1 MPSSFVDT
9 SPWLLP
15 AHSGPS
21 ETDPLGFSRPGG
33 NSFAVMDLTGTPHS
47 MKLWQHSSPDREPQP
62 GPKLVRETRFSSW
75 TPQGNKQSN
84 LQLFE
89 ERVKLL
95 LHWFDLWTDSQRKRL
110 LQALLGRCT
119 KAQLKHCRNLLNDT
133 VPVTRLDFTAVL
145 PRCLSLYIMS
155 FLSPR
160 ELCGAAQVSW
170 HWRVLAEQDCLWA
183 GRCIKRGWFLP
194 YAPRDKEFGAWRNH
208 YVSCVSTL
216 DRLSPQEAAEIY
228 GTLYQPRLGVKE
240 EEGER
245 SRERRIRQKLKEALK
260 EEKRLAL
267 ISRRP
272 WGSNP
277 KSDRSG
283 GERSQT
289 VLSSSELMVRSWPS
303 LSSPMK
309 TVESPTASLSPHR
322 GQHLDEV
329 SRHFASQPK
338 VSSVLASTETGLSKA
353 KTVLAS
359 LPHSD
364 SAAILLLI
372 SNKIPAYEVVLSGVK
387 ARVAVVL
394 YDHRWTLSALF
405 NQMERAASGQQVQR
419 LGLLVPGGTEE
430 VHLVN
435 GSVLSE
441 RTLSSPDHRE
451 FWEKLCAL
459 VAPGQEGGGIDIF
472 CPLAASVPGLA
483 LMWNL
488 SDLTGLEVRA
498 PLGFATGSFQNILS
512 EWSGGDQDPAAPAL
526 CYVTDSVLLGWCR
539 QARWMEEVLV
549 RLRKSLELQ
558 LQQASLQAR
567 GRALG
572 LFLWENIS
580 LNTLGACGEL
590 SEALTEGLTALSRQN
605 ESRPVEFL
613 SSFLM
618 KWSKEDGERSQ
629 AAGGSSCPGPP
640 PGIAQAT
647 FDWRCSVGRELLHS
661 ERLYLGR
668 MRAVLK
674 VYQEPLMAAL
684 NSNRAILSYVD
695 IQIIFGSVALI
706 LHQNGVFQAD
716 LQARLQHWGAEQCVG
731 DVFVKFCSKLNVY
744 TNYLNNYITTI
755 HTIDKCR
762 EAKPAFRAF
771 LKRADRTLP
780 THMLSLQEL
789 LLCPVWRIQEYV
801 TLLQALTSHTRPGH
815 PDHPDLRSALNA
827 VLQFRNF
834 IQELERNSEADRR
847 LEETQ
852 ELIRGCPSL
861 AEGNRQLI
869 ITQDAMLLRSPDEQI
884 PDSLRAFE
892 HVCDVGLFLFSDALV
907 LTRRRLQ
914 HIPFTMTHRSTHTFW
929 VSVALSS
936 LDVREVLHTRY
947 VRHAFVLDGPRCS
960 WVCATEQEEERDNFL
975 SALRSA
981 ISSSLTEQQ

>member
-1 MPSSFVDT
+1 
-9 SPWLLP
+9 
-15 AHSGPS
+15 
-21 ETDPLGFSRPGG
+21 
-33 NSFAVMDLTGTPHS
+33 MDLLGAHHS
-47 MKLWQHSSPDREPQP
+47 VKLWQHGRPDSEPQP
-62 GPKLVRETRFSSW
+62 GPKLARETRFSSW
-75 TPQGNKQSN
+75 TPLGNKQSN

-95 LHWFDLWTDSQRKRL
+95 LNWFDLWTDSQRKRL

-133 VPVTRLDFTAVL
+133 VPVTRLDFTAAL

-160 ELCGAAQVSW
+160 ELCRAAQVSW

-216 DRLSPQEAAEIY
+216 DQLSPQKAAEIY
-228 GTLYQPRLGVKE
+228 GTLYQSRLGVKE

-245 SRERRIRQKLKEALK
+245 SRERRIRQRLKEALK

-277 KSDRSG
+277 TSDRSR

-303 LSSPMK
+303 LSSPTK
-309 TVESPTASLSPHR
+309 TVESPATSLSPHR
-322 GQHLDEV
+322 GQHQGEV
-329 SRHFASQPK
+329 SRHLASQPRG
-338 VSSVLASTETGLSKA
+338 SSVLASTETGLSKA
-353 KTVLAS
+353 KTVPAS
-359 LPHSD
+359 LPHTD

-387 ARVAVVL
+387 ASVSVVL

-405 NQMERAASGQQVQR
+405 NQIERAASGHQVQR

-435 GSVLSE
+435 GSVLSQ
-441 RTLSSPDHRE
+441 RTLSSPDHQK

-459 VAPGQEGGGIDIF
+459 VAPGQEGGGVDIF
-472 CPLAASVPGLA
+472 CPLAASVSGLA

-512 EWSGGDQDPAAPAL
+512 EWSGGNQDPAAPAL
-526 CYVTDSVLLGWCR
+526 SYVTDSVLLGWCR

-580 LNTLGACGEL
+580 LDSLGVCGEL

-618 KWSKEDGERSQ
+618 KWSKEDREKSQ
-629 AAGGSSCPGPP
+629 AAGGSSSPGLP
-640 PGIAQAT
+640 PGIPQT
-647 FDWRCSVGRELLHS
+647 TLDWRCSVGRELLHS
-661 ERLYLGR
+661 EHLYLGR

-684 NSNRAILSYVD
+684 NSNRAILSYID
-695 IQIIFGSVALI
+695 IQIIFSSVALI
-706 LHQNGVFQAD
+706 LHQNGAFQAD
-716 LQARLQHWGAEQCVG
+716 LQARLQRWGAEQCLG

-827 VLQFRNF
+827 MLQFRDF
-834 IQELERNSEADRR
+834 IQELERNSGADRR

-852 ELIRGCPSL
+852 ELIQGCPSL

-907 LTRRRLQ
+907 LTRRRLH
-914 HIPFTMTHRSTHTFW
+914 HIPFTATHRSTHAFW

-936 LDVREVLHTRY
+936 LDVREILHTRY

-975 SALRSA
+975 SALRLA
-981 ISSSLTEQQ
+981 ISSSLTEHQRI

>member
-1 MPSSFVDT
+1 
-9 SPWLLP
+9 
-15 AHSGPS
+15 
-21 ETDPLGFSRPGG
+21 
-33 NSFAVMDLTGTPHS
+33 MDLRGTPYS
-47 MKLWQHSSPDREPQP
+47 VKLWQISGPDYEPQP
-62 GPKLVRETRFSSW
+62 GPKLARETRFSSW
-75 TPQGNKQSN
+75 TPLGNKQRN

-95 LHWFDLWTDSQRKRL
+95 LHWFDLWTDSQRKHL

-133 VPVTRLDFTAVL
+133 VPVPRLDFTAVL

-160 ELCGAAQVSW
+160 DLCSVAQVSW

-183 GRCIKRGWFLP
+183 GRCVKRGWFLP
-194 YAPRDKEFGAWRNH
+194 YAPKDKEFGAWRNH

-228 GTLYQPRLGVKE
+228 GTLYQQCLGVKE
-240 EEGER
+240 EEGKR

-272 WGSNP
+272 WSFNP
-277 KSDRSG
+277 KSDNR

-289 VLSSSELMVRSWPS
+289 VLSSSELMDRSWSS
-303 LSSPMK
+303 LSSSMK
-309 TVESPTASLSPHR
+309 TFGSPTASLSPHR

-329 SRHFASQPK
+329 SRHFAHQPK
-338 VSSVLASTETGLSKA
+338 GSSVLASTEMGLGLSSTPILSKA
-353 KTVLAS
+353 KMVPAS
-359 LPHSD
+359 LPHTD
-364 SAAILLLI
+364 SATVLLLI

-387 ARVAVVL
+387 TRVAVVL

-459 VAPGQEGGGIDIF
+459 VAPGQEGGGVDIF
-472 CPLAASVPGLA
+472 CPLAASVSGLA

-488 SDLTGLEVRA
+488 SNLTGLEVRA

-539 QARWMEEVLV
+539 QARWIEEVLV

-558 LQQASLQAR
+558 LHQASLQAR

-580 LNTLGACGEL
+580 LDTLGVCGEL

-605 ESRPVEFL
+605 ESRPLEFL

-618 KWSKEDGERSQ
+618 KWSKEDGEGSQ
-629 AAGGSSCPGPP
+629 GAGGSSCPGQPR
-640 PGIAQAT
+640 GIPQT
-647 FDWRCSVGRELLHS
+647 TLDWRCSVGSELLHS
-661 ERLYLGR
+661 ERLYLER

-674 VYQEPLMAAL
+674 VYREPLMAVV
-684 NSNRAILSYVD
+684 NSNRAILSYID
-695 IQIIFGSVALI
+695 IQIIFSSVALI
-706 LHQNGVFQAD
+706 LHLNSVFQVD
-716 LQARLQHWGAEQCVG
+716 LQARLKHWGEEQCVG

-744 TNYLNNYITTI
+744 TNYLNNYITTV

-762 EAKPAFRAF
+762 EAKPAFGAF
-771 LKRADRTLP
+771 LKRVDRTLP

-801 TLLQALTSHTRPGH
+801 TLLQALTSHTRPDH
-815 PDHPDLRSALNA
+815 PDHPDLRSALNTM
-827 VLQFRNF
+827 LQFRDF
-834 IQELERNSEADRR
+834 IQELERNSEADKR

-852 ELIRGCPSL
+852 ELIQGCPSL

-884 PDSLRAFE
+884 PDSLR
-892 HVCDVGLFLFSDALV
+892 
-907 LTRRRLQ
+907 
-914 HIPFTMTHRSTHTFW
+914 
-929 VSVALSS
+929 
-936 LDVREVLHTRY
+936 
-947 VRHAFVLDGPRCS
+947 
-960 WVCATEQEEERDNFL
+960 
-975 SALRSA
+975 
-981 ISSSLTEQQ
+981 

>member
-1 MPSSFVDT
+1 
-9 SPWLLP
+9 
-15 AHSGPS
+15 
-21 ETDPLGFSRPGG
+21 
-33 NSFAVMDLTGTPHS
+33 MDLRGTPYS
-47 MKLWQHSSPDREPQP
+47 VKLWQISGPDYEPQP
-62 GPKLVRETRFSSW
+62 GPKLARETRFSSW
-75 TPQGNKQSN
+75 TPLGNKQRN

-95 LHWFDLWTDSQRKRL
+95 LHWFDLWTDSQRKHL

-133 VPVTRLDFTAVL
+133 VPVPRLDFTAVL

-160 ELCGAAQVSW
+160 DLCSVAQVSW

-183 GRCIKRGWFLP
+183 GRCVKRGWFLP
-194 YAPRDKEFGAWRNH
+194 YAPKDKEFGAWRNH

-228 GTLYQPRLGVKE
+228 GTLYQQCLGVKE
-240 EEGER
+240 EEGKR

-260 EEKRLAL
+260 EEKNSA
-267 ISRRP
+267 
-272 WGSNP
+272 
-277 KSDRSG
+277 
-283 GERSQT
+283 T
-289 VLSSSELMVRSWPS
+289 V
-303 LSSPMK
+303 
-309 TVESPTASLSPHR
+309 
-322 GQHLDEV
+322 
-329 SRHFASQPK
+329 
-338 VSSVLASTETGLSKA
+338 
-353 KTVLAS
+353 
-359 LPHSD
+359 
-364 SAAILLLI
+364 LLLI

-387 ARVAVVL
+387 TRVAVVL

-459 VAPGQEGGGIDIF
+459 VAPGQEGGGVDIF
-472 CPLAASVPGLA
+472 CPLAASVSGLA

-488 SDLTGLEVRA
+488 SNLTGLEVRA

-539 QARWMEEVLV
+539 QARWIEEVLV

-558 LQQASLQAR
+558 LHQASLQAR

-580 LNTLGACGEL
+580 LDTLGVCGEL

-605 ESRPVEFL
+605 ESRPLEFL

-618 KWSKEDGERSQ
+618 KWSKEDGEGSQ
-629 AAGGSSCPGPP
+629 GAGGSSCPGQPR
-640 PGIAQAT
+640 GIPQT
-647 FDWRCSVGRELLHS
+647 TLDWRCSVGSELLHS
-661 ERLYLGR
+661 ERLYLER

-674 VYQEPLMAAL
+674 VYREPLMAVV
-684 NSNRAILSYVD
+684 NSNRAILSYID
-695 IQIIFGSVALI
+695 IQIIFSSVALI
-706 LHQNGVFQAD
+706 LHLNSVFQVD
-716 LQARLQHWGAEQCVG
+716 LQARLKHWGEEQCVG

-744 TNYLNNYITTI
+744 TNYLNNYITTV

-762 EAKPAFRAF
+762 EAKPAFGAF
-771 LKRADRTLP
+771 LKRVDRTLP

-801 TLLQALTSHTRPGH
+801 TLLQALTSHTRPDH
-815 PDHPDLRSALNA
+815 PDHPDLRSALNTM
-827 VLQFRNF
+827 LQFRDF
-834 IQELERNSEADRR
+834 IQELERNSEADKR

-852 ELIRGCPSL
+852 ELIQGCPSL

-936 LDVREVLHTRY
+936 LNVREILHTRY
-947 VRHAFVLDGPRCS
+947 VRHAFILDGPRCS

-975 SALRSA
+975 SALRLA
-981 ISSSLTEQQ
+981 ISSSLTEHQ

>member
-1 MPSSFVDT
+1 
-9 SPWLLP
+9 
-15 AHSGPS
+15 
-21 ETDPLGFSRPGG
+21 
-33 NSFAVMDLTGTPHS
+33 MDLRGTPYS
-47 MKLWQHSSPDREPQP
+47 VKLWQISGPDYEPQP
-62 GPKLVRETRFSSW
+62 GPKLARETRFSSW
-75 TPQGNKQSN
+75 TPLGNKQRN

-95 LHWFDLWTDSQRKRL
+95 LHWFDLWTDSQRKHL

-133 VPVTRLDFTAVL
+133 VPVPRLDFTAVL

-160 ELCGAAQVSW
+160 DLCSVAQVSW

-183 GRCIKRGWFLP
+183 GRCVKRGWFLP
-194 YAPRDKEFGAWRNH
+194 YAPKDKEFGAWRNH

-228 GTLYQPRLGVKE
+228 GTLYQQCLGVKE
-240 EEGER
+240 EEGKR

-272 WGSNP
+272 WSFNP
-277 KSDRSG
+277 KSDNR

-289 VLSSSELMVRSWPS
+289 VLSSSELMDRSWSS
-303 LSSPMK
+303 LSSSMK
-309 TVESPTASLSPHR
+309 TFGSPTASLSPHR

-329 SRHFASQPK
+329 SRHFAHQPK
-338 VSSVLASTETGLSKA
+338 GSSVLASTEMGLSKA
-353 KTVLAS
+353 KMVPAS
-359 LPHSD
+359 LPHTD
-364 SAAILLLI
+364 SATVLLLI

-387 ARVAVVL
+387 TRVAVVL

-459 VAPGQEGGGIDIF
+459 VAPGQEGGGVDIF
-472 CPLAASVPGLA
+472 CPLAASVSGLA

-488 SDLTGLEVRA
+488 SNLTGLEVRA

-539 QARWMEEVLV
+539 QARWIEEVLV

-558 LQQASLQAR
+558 LHQASLQAR

-580 LNTLGACGEL
+580 LDTLGVCGEL

-605 ESRPVEFL
+605 ESRPLEFL

-618 KWSKEDGERSQ
+618 KWSKEDGEGSQ
-629 AAGGSSCPGPP
+629 GAGGSSCPGQPR
-640 PGIAQAT
+640 GIPQT
-647 FDWRCSVGRELLHS
+647 TLDWRCSVGSELLHS
-661 ERLYLGR
+661 ERLYLER

-674 VYQEPLMAAL
+674 VYREPLMAVV
-684 NSNRAILSYVD
+684 NSNRAILSYID
-695 IQIIFGSVALI
+695 IQIIFSSVALI
-706 LHQNGVFQAD
+706 LHLNSVFQVD
-716 LQARLQHWGAEQCVG
+716 LQARLKHWGEEQCVG

-744 TNYLNNYITTI
+744 TNYLNNYITTV

-762 EAKPAFRAF
+762 EAKPAFGAF
-771 LKRADRTLP
+771 LKRVDRTLP

-801 TLLQALTSHTRPGH
+801 TLLQALTSHTRPDH
-815 PDHPDLRSALNA
+815 PDHPDLRSALNTM
-827 VLQFRNF
+827 LQFRDF
-834 IQELERNSEADRR
+834 IQELERNSEADKR

-852 ELIRGCPSL
+852 ELIQGCPSL

-936 LDVREVLHTRY
+936 LNVREILHTRY
-947 VRHAFVLDGPRCS
+947 VRHAFILDGPRCS

-975 SALRSA
+975 SALRLA
-981 ISSSLTEQQ
+981 ISSSLTEHQ